1 MKPPTKP
8 SEQPPK
14 AQPSDEPRSMAE
26 TISFAIASMI
36 LIAVLGG
43 AGYLWVSDRTPL
55 PPTLEITSTT
65 EYRQGKYYVPFTV
78 KNTGGETAESVQV
91 IAELR
96 IEGTLVEWGDQQ
108 IDFLSSQEEATGA
121 FILTRDPA
129 LGELTLRVAS
139 YKKP

>member
-1 MKPPTKP
+1 MKPPIKL
-8 SEQPPK
+8 SAQPPK
-14 AQPSDEPRSMAE
+14 TQSADEPRSMAE
-26 TISFAIASMI
+26 MISFAIASMV
-36 LIAVLGG
+36 LVAVLGG
-43 AGYLWVSDRTPL
+43 AGYLWVSDRNPL

-96 IEGTLVEWGDQQ
+96 IGSTLVEGGDQQ

-121 FILTRDPA
+121 FIFTRDPA
-129 LGELTLRVAS
+129 LGTLSVRVTS
-139 YKKP
+139 YKEP